1 MTRRPTVRD
10 LICLTL
16 LTILTCLTFRP
27 GPVAAQE
34 AVARYGSGP
43 APFLLRSTTDISIL
57 GPVIERFAAAEPGL
71 TITFEQ
77 WGSNA
82 LYDRARADC
91 QGEGGV
97 ADAVFSSAVQQMVW
111 LVNAACAAPYRS
123 PATVALPETRRWRD
137 ELWGITTEPAVI
149 VYNTR
154 LLAGDEVPRSRF
166 ALLDALRAQPDR
178 YRGRIATYD
187 IGASG
192 LGFLF
197 AYADSLE
204 ATTFGSMMEAFARVG
219 AVATCCS
226 AEIIGGV
233 AEGRYL
239 IAYNVLGSYVAHAA
253 AGEEVGTIL
262 PEDYTLVLSRGY
274 MIPRGAAQAEAAGRL
289 LEFLLTPEAQGM
301 LAAAGLVADM
311 AAPET
316 GLAPSARRTIPLGP
330 TLLVALDGNRRTQ
343 LLNLWGEAFQRA
355 QAP

>member
-1 MTRRPTVRD
+1 MIARLVALA
-10 LICLTL
+10 LICHSLSPAPL
-16 LTILTCLTFRP
+16 
-27 GPVAAQE
+27 AAQE
-34 AVARYGSGP
+34 AVARFGSGDM
-43 APFLLRSTTDISIL
+43 PFLLRSTTDIDIL
-57 GPVIERFAAAEPGL
+57 GPVIARFAERNPEL
-71 TITFEQ
+71 TVTYEQ

-82 LYDRARADC
+82 LFDRSRDEC
-91 QGEGGV
+91 RGGGAV

-111 LVNAACAAPYRS
+111 LVNAACATPYRS
-123 PATVALPETRRWRD
+123 LATEALPETRRWRD
-137 ELWGITTEPAVI
+137 ELWGVTMEPAVI

-166 ALLDALRAQPDR
+166 ALLDALRAEPDR

-187 IGASG
+187 IAESG

-204 ATTFGSMMEAFARVG
+204 ATTFGSMLEAFARVG

-239 IAYNVLGSYVAHAA
+239 IAYNVLGSYVATA
-253 AGEEVGTIL
+253 AGDEVGTIL

-274 MIPRGAAQAEAAGRL
+274 MIPKGADRAEASGRL

-316 GLAPSARRTIPLGP
+316 GLAPSARRSIPLTP
-330 TLLVALDGNRRTQ
+330 ALLVALDRNRRAQ
-343 LLNLWGEAFQRA
+343 LLTRWSDAFRRA
-355 QAP
+355 QVP

>member
-1 MTRRPTVRD
+1 MIAR
-10 LICLTL
+10 LAALA
-16 LTILTCLTFRP
+16 LTFLSVLP
-27 GPVAAQE
+27 APLAAQE
-34 AVARYGSGP
+34 ATARFGSGDT
-43 APFLLRSTTDISIL
+43 PFLLRSTTDIAIL
-57 GPVIERFAAAEPGL
+57 GPVIARFAERNPEL
-71 TITFEQ
+71 TVTYEQ

-82 LYDRARADC
+82 LFDRSRDDC
-91 QGEGGV
+91 RGGGAV

-111 LVNAACAAPYRS
+111 LVNAACATPYRS
-123 PATVALPETRRWRD
+123 PATEALPETRRWRD
-137 ELWGITTEPAVI
+137 ELWGVTMEPAVI

-166 ALLDALRAQPDR
+166 ALLDALRAEPDR

-187 IGASG
+187 IAESG

-204 ATTFGSMMEAFARVG
+204 ATTFGSMLEAFARVG

-239 IAYNVLGSYVAHAA
+239 IAYNVLGSYVATA
-253 AGEEVGTIL
+253 AGDEVGTIL

-274 MIPRGAAQAEAAGRL
+274 MIPKGADRAEASGRL
-289 LEFLLTPEAQGM
+289 LEFLLTPEAQAM
-301 LAAAGLVADM
+301 LATAGLVADM

-316 GLAPSARRTIPLGP
+316 GLAPSARRSIPLTP
-330 TLLVALDGNRRTQ
+330 ALLVALDRNRRAQ
-343 LLNLWGEAFQRA
+343 LLTRWSDAFRRA
-355 QAP
+355 QVP

>member
-1 MTRRPTVRD
+1 MIARLVALA
-10 LICLTL
+10 LICLSL
-16 LTILTCLTFRP
+16 SPAPL
-27 GPVAAQE
+27 AAQE
-34 AVARYGSGP
+34 ATAHFGSGDR
-43 APFLLRSTTDISIL
+43 PFLLRSTTDIDIL
-57 GPVIERFAAAEPGL
+57 GPVIARFAERNPEL
-71 TITFEQ
+71 TVTYEQ

-82 LYDRARADC
+82 LFDRSRDEC
-91 QGEGGV
+91 RGGGAV

-111 LVNAACAAPYRS
+111 LVNAACATPYRS
-123 PATVALPETRRWRD
+123 PATEALPETRRWRD
-137 ELWGITTEPAVI
+137 ELWGVTMEPAVI

-166 ALLDALRAQPDR
+166 ALLDALRAEPDR

-187 IGASG
+187 IAESG

-204 ATTFGSMMEAFARVG
+204 ATTFGSMLEAFARVG

-239 IAYNVLGSYVAHAA
+239 IAYNVLGSYVATA
-253 AGEEVGTIL
+253 AGDEVGTIL

-274 MIPRGAAQAEAAGRL
+274 MIPRGADRTEASGRL

-316 GLAPSARRTIPLGP
+316 GLAPSARRSIALTPA
-330 TLLVALDGNRRTQ
+330 LLVALDRNRRAQ
-343 LLNLWGEAFQRA
+343 LLTRWSDAFRRA
-355 QAP
+355 QVP

>member
-1 MTRRPTVRD
+1 MIAR
-10 LICLTL
+10 LAMLA
-16 LTILTCLTFRP
+16 LTCLSFLP
-27 GPVAAQE
+27 APLAAQE
-34 AVARYGSGP
+34 ATARFGRGDT
-43 APFLLRSTTDISIL
+43 PFLLRSTTDIAIL
-57 GPVIERFAAAEPGL
+57 GPVIARFAERNPEL
-71 TITFEQ
+71 TVTYEQ

-82 LYDRARADC
+82 LFDRSRADC
-91 QGEGGV
+91 RGEGPV

-111 LVNAACAAPYRS
+111 LVNAACATPYRS
-123 PATVALPETRRWRD
+123 PATEALPETRRWRD
-137 ELWGITTEPAVI
+137 ELWGVTMEPAVI

-166 ALLDALRAQPDR
+166 ALLDALRAEPDR

-187 IGASG
+187 IAESG

-204 ATTFGSMMEAFARVG
+204 ATTFGSMLEAFARVG

-239 IAYNVLGSYVAHAA
+239 IAYNVLGSYVATAA
-253 AGEEVGTIL
+253 AGDEVGTIL

-274 MIPRGAAQAEAAGRL
+274 MIPKGADRAEASGRL

-316 GLAPSARRTIPLGP
+316 GLAPSARRSIPLTP
-330 TLLVALDGNRRTQ
+330 ALLVALDRNRRAQ
-343 LLNLWGEAFQRA
+343 LLTRWSDAFQRA
-355 QAP
+355 QVP